1 MTTGKTI
8 ALTRRTFIGKI
19 MSLLFNILCSLVV
32 AFLRRNKHLLSFMAV
47 VTIWSDFGAQENE
60 VCHCFHCFSI
70 YFPWS
75 DGTGCHIF
83 VVWML
88 SFRPAFSLSSFTFI
102 KKLFSSSSLSTIR
115 VVFSAYPTL
124 LIFHLGLTGF
134 QPKGL
139 PRVFSSTTV
148 QNINSLALNF
158 IIVQLSL
165 LYMTIG
171 KNIALTDGPLLAK

>member
-1 MTTGKTI
+1 MTTGKNI
-8 ALTRRTFIGKI
+8 ALTRWTFVGKL
-19 MSLLFNILCSLVV
+19 MSLLFSTLSRFVI
-32 AFLRRNKHLLSFMAV
+32 AFMPRNKHLLSFMAV
-47 VTIWSDFGAQENE
+47 VTIWSDFGAQENK

-75 DGTGCHIF
+75 NGTGCHTF

-124 LIFHLGLTGF
+124 LIFHLGILIPGELHPD
-134 QPKGL
+134 QLHPAQY
-139 PRVFSSTTV
+139 FSWCTL
-148 QNINSLALNF
+148 NIS
-158 IIVQLSL
+158 
-165 LYMTIG
+165 
-171 KNIALTDGPLLAK
+171 